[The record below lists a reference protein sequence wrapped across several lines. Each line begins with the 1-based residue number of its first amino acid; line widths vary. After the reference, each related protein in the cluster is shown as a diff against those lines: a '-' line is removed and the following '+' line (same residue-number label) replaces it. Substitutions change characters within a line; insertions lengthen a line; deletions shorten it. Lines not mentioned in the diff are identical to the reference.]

1 MSLLSLPSSL
11 TILEDESEKNPTP
24 NQSSQFSKFSQ
35 DFGKDFSFLIDIIR
49 SLERTIEAPNKRLET
64 YENQIQNVITG
75 YQTSPLPLIY

>member
-49 SLERTIEAPNKRLET
+49 SLERTIEALNKRLET
-64 YENQIQNVITG
+64 YENQNQIQNVFTG
-75 YQTSPLPLIY
+75 YQTSPL